1 MRRKKVLMCTEAS
14 YLPTGYAVYSKEV
27 LSRLHKNENL
37 EIAELGCYSN
47 GTEEEAKAIPW
58 KFYPNKPP
66 TGGDEW
72 NTYKSMPVN
81 EFGEYKFHD
90 VLVDFMPDFVM
101 DIRDWWMVEYQQRSP
116 FRNFYN
122 WAIMPTV
129 DAEPQ
134 NPEWIQ
140 TYGDANAVFTYSEFG
155 RDTLLKQYGN
165 INFRGM
171 APPCASNNFR
181 PVKDKFE
188 HRKPFGINENTLIF
202 GTVMR
207 NQRRKLFPDLFK
219 CFREFLDQ
227 TENSQT
233 LLYCH
238 TSYPDV
244 GWSIPELLNKYNLL
258 NKVLFSY
265 RCKGCGHISSA
276 FFSDVLSFC
285 HNCKTFNNVI
295 VGVNNPISEQEL
307 AAIYNLFDLYI
318 QYANS
323 EGFGMPQLEA
333 AQCGTVFASVDYSAM
348 ASVVKN
354 VGAIPLPMS
363 SYSQECETGC
373 HRAIPDNKALVD
385 LMVET
390 AQKSRK
396 TLIKE
401 GMEIR
406 KNTLA
411 HYDWDKTAAVWEEYF
426 INTPVIDPNFT
437 WLSGSKQFTP
447 TTQLPPTD
455 IPVKEQVNYLFYHVL
470 GIPEWIGGHLWRR
483 LLRDL
488 TYQATAASSNN
499 GFYFNESHLK
509 DKMNFDTFKIQ
520 EAYNKLFQLRQSY
533 NHCDGIRMQ
542 KVQALSSE
550 VAPAWSCQKTENGDS

>member
-27 LSRLHKNENL
+27 LSRLHKNKNL

-47 GTEEEAKAIPW
+47 GTEPEARAIPW

-66 TGGDEW
+66 TGGEEW
-72 NTYKSMPVN
+72 NIYKSTPVN
-81 EFGEYKFHD
+81 EFGEYRFND
-90 VLVDFMPDFVM
+90 ILIDFMPDFVM
-101 DIRDWWMVEYQQRSP
+101 DIRDWWMIEYQQRSP

-134 NPEWIQ
+134 NAEWVQ

-155 RDTLLKQYGN
+155 RDTLLKQYNGA
-165 INFRGM
+165 NFRGL
-171 APPCASNNFR
+171 APPCASDSFC

-188 HRKPFGINENTLIF
+188 HRKFFGIDENALIF

-219 CFREFLDQ
+219 SFRKFLDQ
-227 TENSQT
+227 SGNSQT

-244 GWSIPELLNKYNLL
+244 GWSIPDLLNKYNLQ
-258 NKVLFSY
+258 NRVLFSY
-265 RCKGCGHISSA
+265 KCKGCGHISSA

-285 HNCKTFNNVI
+285 HNCNTFNNVI
-295 VGVNNPISEQEL
+295 VGVNNPISEKEL

-333 AQCGTVFASVDYSAM
+333 AQCGVEVASVDYSAM
-348 ASVVKN
+348 SSVVKN
-354 VGAIPLPMS
+354 IGATPLPVA

-373 HRAIPDNKALVD
+373 HRAVPDNKALVD
-385 LMVET
+385 LMAAT
-390 AQKSRK
+390 ASHPRRY
-396 TLIKE
+396 LIKK
-401 GMEIR
+401 GMELR
-406 KNTLA
+406 ERAMSYYN
-411 HYDWDKTAAVWEEYF
+411 WDKTAAVWEEYF
-426 INTPVIDPNFT
+426 MNTPVIDQQLT
-437 WLSGSKQFTP
+437 WLSGSRNFSPTP
-447 TTQLPPTD
+447 QLPSKD
-455 IPVKEQVNYLFYHVL
+455 IPIKEQVNYLFHNVL
-470 GIPEWIGGHLWRR
+470 GIPEWIGGQLWRR
-483 LLRDL
+483 LIKDL
-488 TYQATAASSNN
+488 TYQATAANSNN

-509 DKMNFDTFKIQ
+509 DKMNFDKFNLQ
-520 EAYNKLFQLRQSY
+520 DAYNRILELRKSY
-533 NHCDGIRMQ
+533 NQCDHVRME
-542 KVQALSSE
+542 KVQSLKQS
-550 VAPAWSCQKTENGDS
+550 GDLNV